1 MCNIFGQ
8 LQFQLR
14 QTEAAAEQQEELSN
28 LSFFVWWATLRYNT
42 ATWFLLDDFD

>member
-14 QTEAAAEQQEELSN
+14 QTEAAAEKAGRTKQFEFVGFGHFTIGHSYM
-28 LSFFVWWATLRYNT
+28 FFVG
-42 ATWFLLDDFD
+42 